1 MQLWPGHSCVFVC
14 VCVEGGR
21 GRGSQQFS
29 DVLVLV
35 CCACKMS
42 HQPPQHST
50 LHFNR
55 VCAPGLAGRSH
66 CPAETPGVLR
76 EQVQESAMS
85 VRTSAIRARMASAN
99 EWENHWRRSPPAV
112 RGTRSDPWMFQGFF
126 WDC

>member
-1 MQLWPGHSCVFVC
+1 MREIGGGGGGRGTVDSTSEGGGGSCGRVTHVSLCVC

-55 VCAPGLAGRSH
+55 VRAPGLAGSH
-66 CPAETPGVLR
+66 CPAEPPGMLR
-76 EQVQESAMS
+76 GQVQESAMS
-85 VRTSAIRARMASAN
+85 ARTSAL
-99 EWENHWRRSPPAV
+99 
-112 RGTRSDPWMFQGFF
+112 
-126 WDC
+126 